1 MRAETGGRGDV
12 GESVRFLTA
21 LLVRHPQVGA
31 VRLSGSA
38 DEPPGRVVSL
48 EFFLAR
54 RLGTARLKEF
64 ARDIREAHEVL
75 AGLKSFRPSWLKIL
89 RGGTARASAS
99 SESFESSEDLQDRVD
114 SVILQRDLRTF
125 SLEDLSLLVALVEQ
139 EFERDLVVG
148 EDFQEEDDGYQEE
161 VLVASL
167 DRIRY
172 QTAEADL
179 VGFRDDMRVLVYPC
193 SQGDGWA

>member
-1 MRAETGGRGDV
+1 MGAVKLTNEPDNGGGRT
-12 GESVRFLTA
+12 L
-21 LLVRHPQVGA
+21 
-31 VRLSGSA
+31 
-38 DEPPGRVVSL
+38 SL

-54 RLGTARLKEF
+54 RLETARLREF
-64 ARDIREAHEVL
+64 AKDVREAHE
-75 AGLKSFRPSWLKIL
+75 AFSGLKSIRPSVLKIL
-89 RGGTARASAS
+89 RGRSPRTSAS
-99 SESFESSEDLQDRVD
+99 SESFESVEDLHERVD
-114 SVILQRDLRTF
+114 SLVLQRDLPTF

-193 SQGDGWA
+193 SEGDGWA